1 VSGSTDTLPPAVG
14 TVPAVIMGDP
24 GNYTPYYIDSL
35 CRSLADLGVP
45 ARVVSSPP
53 LFEPVD
59 PEGRYAIDRL
69 FSPAI
74 RGPIA
79 RLTRHRRRLRQALK
93 AIGYPAGLWRT
104 WRTLRSRTASVFHV
118 HWALVPALDAVLLA
132 ALRKRG
138 WRVVYT
144 VHDPL
149 PPAGRLAHRA
159 YARLL
164 SHVDAAIVHTPH
176 LGRQLLADYPSVAGR
191 VHVVPHGGTALPP
204 LSAAD
209 RAQARARLALEA
221 DRPVLLFFG
230 MLKPY
235 KGLEFLIEAMPGIL
249 AAAPRATLLVAGE
262 ALMPMRPIHEQIER
276 LGLRDALRLRESF
289 VPQDEAPLYFAAAD
303 LLVAPYTDI
312 AASGVVAQAQTYGLP
327 AVVTRVG
334 GLPEFVEPEG
344 CGLVVPPRSPEALT
358 EAIRQALADPEAL
371 AEMGRR
377 ARRRIGRDHDWG
389 AVARQTLAVYQG
401 PTT

>member
-1 VSGSTDTLPPAVG
+1 VSRPASTLASAVRTAPG
-14 TVPAVIMGDP
+14 VVMGDP
-24 GNYTPYYIDSL
+24 GNFTPYYIDSL

-59 PEGRYAIDRL
+59 PEGRYAIDR
-69 FSPAI
+69 FFFPSM

-79 RLTRHRRRLRQALK
+79 RLTRHRRRLRQAMK

-104 WRTLRSRTASVFHV
+104 WRALRSRAASIFHL
-118 HWALVPALDAVLLA
+118 HWALVPALDGLLLG
-132 ALRKRG
+132 ALRARG
-138 WRVVYT
+138 WRIVYT

-149 PPAGRLAHRA
+149 PSADRVAHRG

-164 SHVDAAIVHTPH
+164 AHVDAAIVHTPL
-176 LGRQLLADYPSVAGR
+176 LGQQLVADYPSIAGR
-191 VHVVPHGGTALPP
+191 VHVVPHGGSALPP
-204 LSAAD
+204 LTASD
-209 RAQARARLALEA
+209 RTHARARLELDA

-230 MLKPY
+230 MIKPY
-235 KGLEFLIEAMPGIL
+235 KGLEFLLEAMPGIL
-249 AAAPRATLLVAGE
+249 AAYPRAILLIAGE
-262 ALMPMRPIHEQIER
+262 PLMPMQAAHEQIDR
-276 LGLRDALRLRESF
+276 LGLGGAVRLRESF
-289 VPQDEAPLYFAAAD
+289 IPQKEVPLYFAASD
-303 LLVAPYTDI
+303 LLVAPYTAI

-344 CGLVVPPRSPEALT
+344 CGFVVPPRSPEALSG
-358 EAIRQALADPEAL
+358 AIRQALADPEAL

-377 ARRRIGRDHDWG
+377 ARRRIGRDHDWS

-401 PTT
+401 RPA